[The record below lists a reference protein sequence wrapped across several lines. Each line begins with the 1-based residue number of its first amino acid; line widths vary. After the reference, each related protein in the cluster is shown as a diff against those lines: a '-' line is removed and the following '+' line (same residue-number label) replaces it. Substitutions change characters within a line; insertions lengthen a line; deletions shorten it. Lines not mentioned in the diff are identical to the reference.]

1 MPSKPP
7 YQKGHPNPAFG
18 IKVSVMGCKWLIK
31 ETGYTPLYPIIIRPS
46 TLRYFICL
54 GWDFSYLCWGEMQKG
69 HKTHIYSMY
78 GGLYGPVT
86 HGRVCS
92 AVLLL
97 AVCRDLSVL
106 HLRPVLQYESCG
118 DGGEIVSFHLASLD
132 GDDLWD

>member
-7 YQKGHPNPAFG
+7 YQKGHPDPAFG

-78 GGLYGPVT
+78 GGL
-86 HGRVCS
+86 
-92 AVLLL
+92 
-97 AVCRDLSVL
+97 
-106 HLRPVLQYESCG
+106 
-118 DGGEIVSFHLASLD
+118 
-132 GDDLWD
+132 